1 MFVVGLCV
9 FKFLANAGS
18 GTVKAQVTKPK
29 IQISSG
35 QTGPAIK
42 LEMEDSMKRKRED
55 DDYDVP

>member
-1 MFVVGLCV
+1 M
-9 FKFLANAGS
+9 
-18 GTVKAQVTKPK
+18 KAQVTKPK